1 MTANISKEVE
11 FVRHGIEEAA
21 GELISRLKPRKEP
34 RISSSCAAKISYMTE
49 KYFFAAQDVSRN
61 SIKVNKTKFKMQK
74 REVIVSMIQNIPDF
88 RQMISQ
94 LLLM

>member
-21 GELISRLKPRKEP
+21 GELISRLKPRKEL
-34 RISSSCAAKISYMTE
+34 RITSCAAKISVMTE
-49 KYFFAAQDVSRN
+49 KYFFSAQDVNQN
-61 SIKVNKTKFKMQK
+61 SSTVNKTKFKMQK

-88 RQMISQ
+88 RQMILQS
-94 LLLM
+94 LLK